1 MHFLPDV
8 WLECD
13 ICKGKRYNPETL
25 AVLYKGKSI
34 ADVLE
39 MRISDAVALFENQP
53 KIRQILQTL
62 DDVGLGYMALGQS
75 APTLSGGEAQRVK
88 LAAELARPNTGK
100 TIYILDEPT
109 TGLHFDD
116 VRKLLEV
123 LHRLVD
129 LGNTVVV
136 VEHNLDVIKSSDWII
151 DLGPEAGP
159 EGGLVVAQGTPEAIV
174 TATWEKLN
182 PSDMPIKP
190 YGLSHTAVAL
200 LPVLNAGPKIE
211 RIPHNPLKELS
222 AKEKSI
228 NIKDLGGDVKMP
240 WEADGKNWHTTNRI
254 TLDGKPCRWEGKA
267 LEFLDKLLQTKK
279 AIAPADWTERSVV
292 EFTATGKPATWF
304 CHALTGHEWLL
315 RLVFRVPKNSFN
327 EDELNSSLDIP
338 TLNNTEGLEI
348 YGNESRVRVGNL
360 KKSPWQQIT
369 ILVHRL
375 SEIQNDEFKSFIDS
389 ATAAHLDHIKRLS
402 LKPEDLMPWK
412 LHGDKWHLGEKGFPI
427 GKKLY
432 WDRNI
437 LKDILDCAGKS
448 GKSLEVQWDNR
459 DCVTFRVKGVTHS
472 WMMVKTKG
480 NEFLE
485 VRLSGPS
492 GKVNLDMAKG
502 IGFEQE
508 LIEHRNEM
516 DVIVLKFRK
525 PEDFTLPKLSEFFKE
540 HLGHFIKM
548 KSEN

>member
-1 MHFLPDV
+1 
-8 WLECD
+8 
-13 ICKGKRYNPETL
+13 
-25 AVLYKGKSI
+25 
-34 ADVLE
+34 
-39 MRISDAVALFENQP
+39 
-53 KIRQILQTL
+53 
-62 DDVGLGYMALGQS
+62 
-75 APTLSGGEAQRVK
+75 
-88 LAAELARPNTGK
+88 
-100 TIYILDEPT
+100 
-109 TGLHFDD
+109 
-116 VRKLLEV
+116 
-123 LHRLVD
+123 
-129 LGNTVVV
+129 
-136 VEHNLDVIKSSDWII
+136 
-151 DLGPEAGP
+151 
-159 EGGLVVAQGTPEAIV
+159 
-174 TATWEKLN
+174 
-182 PSDMPIKP
+182 
-190 YGLSHTAVAL
+190 
-200 LPVLNAGPKIE
+200 
-211 RIPHNPLKELS
+211 
-222 AKEKSI
+222 
-228 NIKDLGGDVKMP
+228 
-240 WEADGKNWHTTNRI
+240 
-254 TLDGKPCRWEGKA
+254 
-267 LEFLDKLLQTKK
+267 
-279 AIAPADWTERSVV
+279 
-292 EFTATGKPATWF
+292 
-304 CHALTGHEWLL
+304 
-315 RLVFRVPKNSFN
+315 
-327 EDELNSSLDIP
+327 
-338 TLNNTEGLEI
+338 
-348 YGNESRVRVGNL
+348 L

-437 LKDILDCAGKS
+437 LQDILDCAGKS
-448 GKSLEVQWDNR
+448 GKNLETQWDNR

-540 HLGHFIKM
+540 HLGYFIKM